1 MDKSKIFKDPI
12 YGYIS
17 IPYKITSEI
26 IDQPIFQR
34 LRDIVQTSYAPLY
47 SSAVHNRFVHSLG
60 VYYLGSRLSKTI
72 RDEFDKKKTSG
83 SKINLKQ
90 IDEMIDVYK
99 LACLL
104 HDVGHA
110 PFSHTGENYYL
121 KQGFRD
127 ELHKLLSKLI
137 NDPCFLKEIENNSYK
152 AAPHELMSAIIGIRY
167 FGNFI
172 PQKYKSFFAR
182 CIIGYKFSKKNIQN
196 SIFNVF
202 IELLNSNIIDVDKLD
217 YLVRDA
223 YMIGFETVSIDYERI
238 INNIAVIQD
247 EEGFYYSG
255 YYKSAVS
262 VIENVVY
269 AHDAE
274 RKWIQT
280 HPAVIY
286 EISLIQQN
294 INHVIEERFE
304 DGIIPLEALTEKGI
318 SVSLNKKS
326 QLVVR
331 YISDSDFLF
340 FFKMSLDKRY
350 IKEFFNRSMRRHP
363 LWKSESE
370 YRAIFSE
377 HRKDM
382 RFIIEQIEQ
391 IKKTFMTI
399 GLGTECEINETS
411 IRRITEELKVF
422 EKQHSNNPKDNSLQ
436 SSIKM
441 YKRHLKFM
449 RCFEEYSRKSGN
461 DLDYLL
467 LNARQF
473 RTGFNKKEFENIKII
488 FPEMQNPCSFG
499 SITSVLKSEEV
510 EEGNFFYIFCYRKE
524 DEISVAELVKSLI
537 KFANEISTEAIDI
550 KVK

>member
-1 MDKSKIFKDPI
+1 M
-12 YGYIS
+12 
-17 IPYKITSEI
+17 
-26 IDQPIFQR
+26 
-34 LRDIVQTSYAPLY
+34 
-47 SSAVHNRFVHSLG
+47 
-60 VYYLGSRLSKTI
+60 SKTI
-72 RDEFDKKKTSG
+72 RDEIDKKKTSG

-121 KQGFRD
+121 KQGLRD

-172 PQKYKSFFAR
+172 HQKYKSFFAR

-223 YMIGFETVSIDYERI
+223 YMIGFETVNIDYERI
-238 INNIAVIQD
+238 LTPSIGNNATYAKQFEILFSFTKQAEYLFFSED
-247 EEGFYYSG
+247 DYYSG

-294 INHVIEERFE
+294 INNVIEEGFE

-340 FFKMSLDKRY
+340 FLDIVCFVRLY
-350 IKEFFNRSMRRHP
+350 
-363 LWKSESE
+363 
-370 YRAIFSE
+370 FS
-377 HRKDM
+377 
-382 RFIIEQIEQ
+382 
-391 IKKTFMTI
+391 
-399 GLGTECEINETS
+399 
-411 IRRITEELKVF
+411 
-422 EKQHSNNPKDNSLQ
+422 
-436 SSIKM
+436 
-441 YKRHLKFM
+441 YK
-449 RCFEEYSRKSGN
+449 
-461 DLDYLL
+461 
-467 LNARQF
+467 
-473 RTGFNKKEFENIKII
+473 
-488 FPEMQNPCSFG
+488 
-499 SITSVLKSEEV
+499 
-510 EEGNFFYIFCYRKE
+510 
-524 DEISVAELVKSLI
+524 
-537 KFANEISTEAIDI
+537 
-550 KVK
+550 